1 MSTWQFDWL
10 IDGVSTLLPAA
21 AIALIA
27 RRVLRLR
34 LRAVPASAAELQ
46 EGPAIVHG
54 RVDGD
59 APVVATLTQKR
70 VDRIYLDQWY
80 TVWREETD
88 ARRVE
93 SEPFRLLLADG
104 TPLQVEPGSKVT
116 LDTRY
121 VTAPVKR
128 EAPRKG
134 ERPAH
139 RQRTL
144 SLSRGESVYVS
155 GTLTRVVE
163 QGGSAGYRD
172 APAMGFSLRP
182 DARGT
187 MRIRSDAPVFGGRRR
202 LLKNILWIG
211 ALAATIGFTRGVLFQ
226 RTLALRDRGVV
237 VMATVVNTLHGSHQ
251 VCTGGGGRFGG
262 VRRCYTATETTSTIR
277 SDDGRTWETQEP
289 VGEQGYRSAWT
300 IDPLHTEINRPG
312 ARQGHDERDLVDAM
326 TIWIA
331 VLLFAGLADVFWT
344 PKPRVSREEREP
356 ETTT

>member
-27 RRVLRLR
+27 RRMLRLR
-34 LRAVPASAAELQ
+34 LGAVPASAAELR

-59 APVVATLTQKR
+59 APVVATFTQKR

-80 TVWREETD
+80 TVWREVTD
-88 ARRVE
+88 GRVE
-93 SEPFRLLLADG
+93 SEPFRLRLADG
-104 TPLQVEPGSKVT
+104 TSLQVEPGSKVT

-121 VTAPVKR
+121 VTAPLKR
-128 EAPRKG
+128 EATRKG

-144 SLSRGESVYVS
+144 SLSRDESVYVS

-172 APAMGFSLRP
+172 APAMSFSLRP

-202 LLKNILWIG
+202 RRLDILWIG
-211 ALAATIGFTRGVLFQ
+211 ALAATIGFTRGVLFR
-226 RTLALRDRGVV
+226 RTLTLRDRGVV
-237 VMATVVNTLHGSHQ
+237 VMATVGDTRYGSHQ

-262 VRRCYTATETTSTIR
+262 VMRCHTATDTTSTIR

-289 VGEQGYRSAWT
+289 VGAQGTRSAWT

-312 ARQGHDERDLVDAM
+312 ARQGHDERDLVGAM

-331 VLLFAGLADVFWT
+331 VLLFAGLAEVFWT
-344 PKPRVSREEREP
+344 PKRRVSREEREP
-356 ETTT
+356 ETT